1 MFDKYIV
8 KRQHYDNDIAEL
20 RKIIAETTKR
30 LREEES
36 AKSEA
41 NAAVKAFDKERQM
54 LHREIEQMT
63 KRAKMKVPERDLK
76 EYATPIPEG
85 ETKRTEY
92 MAEIAG
98 YFQRGLRDQ
107 LNYMQ
112 TQFKNQTGMFP
123 LTERETDFFRS
134 CINVTGLLLDW
145 GQECVAEHHA
155 NIASANDNDVEDAFS
170 DEDDEAVKNIKSK
183 LKK

>member
-1 MFDKYIV
+1 MFEKYIV
-8 KRQHYDNDIAEL
+8 KRSLYDRDINEL
-20 RKIIAETTKR
+20 RNRLAETTKQ
-30 LREEES
+30 LRQQEQEKAE
-36 AKSEA
+36 AKAE
-41 NAAVKAFDKERQM
+41 VKAFDKERQM

-63 KRAKMKVPERDLK
+63 KRAKVKVEERDLK
-76 EYATPIPEG
+76 EYASPIPEG
-85 ETKRTEY
+85 ETKRAEY
-92 MAEIAG
+92 MAEVAG

-145 GQECVAEHHA
+145 GEQCVAEHHA
-155 NIASANDNDVEDAFS
+155 NIAAANNVDEQNAFDGEDAV
-170 DEDDEAVKNIKSK
+170 ENIKSK
-183 LKK
+183 LKE